1 MLHSDRS
8 NDFDDWAD
16 DSDVDSY
23 DYVDSRSYFDVVDD
37 DTDRLAAESGSVSGS
52 ARAFMHDDDV
62 TAPIVLAVSVTNAAQ
77 TVTATAT
84 ISGWLQRIELAP
96 QVTSIDE
103 AELAREIIA
112 TAELARL
119 KGQAS
124 QRILV
129 ENMLTLQGADTHMAR
144 DYVDEYLNLPTPDQA
159 AAAEAEANARHLRG
173 EY

>member
-8 NDFDDWAD
+8 DDVDDWAAEN
-16 DSDVDSY
+16 DVDFN
-23 DYVDSRSYFDVVDD
+23 DYIAPPSYFDAVGD
-37 DTDRLAAESGSVSGS
+37 DTDRQAAESDS
-52 ARAFMHDDDV
+52 ARALTPDDDT
-62 TAPIVLAVSVTNAAQ
+62 TAPITLAVSVTNAAE

-96 QVTSIDE
+96 HVTSIDE

-129 ENMLTLQGADTHMAR
+129 EDMLMWQGADSHTAR
-144 DYVDEYLNLPTPDQA
+144 DYVDEYLNLPTSAQ
-159 AAAEAEANARHLRG
+159 AAEAEAEAAARYLRG